1 MLRQHHRRQNLS
13 IILSVLERAGFS
25 TPQAQ
30 ADALGNIVTARK
42 LTRMT
47 VGGNVPSMFARGAE
61 HAFGV
66 KRGWMDLPYNEPPA
80 LPKWLAPP
88 IYAGA
93 IAIETQPARRDRV
106 GEEVPQCA
114 CIAIASSTAS
124 TTTCGCSY
132 CM

>member
-13 IILSVLERAGFS
+13 IILSVLERAGYR

-30 ADALGNIVTARK
+30 ANALGNIVTARK
-42 LTRMT
+42 LTRMM

-88 IYAGA
+88 LYAS
-93 IAIETQPARRDRV
+93 AIEVQPTAVDPV
-106 GEEVPQCA
+106 EIAVSQCV
-114 CIAIASSTAS
+114 CIAMASSTAS